1 MSLSVAQHIKSRLSA
16 SAELTEAVGERMFP
30 VAVSADTSFPFIVYE
45 RASVRPNSTKDGSP
59 GDTVTVGVYVFSE
72 NYAESVRLAEAVR
85 SALDGTAGRYDT
97 FEVDECD
104 MTGADEAFS
113 ENVFMQQLTFELK
126 TYGL

>member
-59 GDTVTVGVYVFSE
+59 GDTVTVGVYVL
-72 NYAESVRLAEAVR
+72 VHTRI
-85 SALDGTAGRYDT
+85 
-97 FEVDECD
+97 
-104 MTGADEAFS
+104 
-113 ENVFMQQLTFELK
+113 
-126 TYGL
+126 

>member
-1 MSLSVAQHIKSRLSA
+1 M
-16 SAELTEAVGERMFP
+16 
-30 VAVSADTSFPFIVYE
+30 
-45 RASVRPNSTKDGSP
+45 
-59 GDTVTVGVYVFSE
+59 TVGVYVFSE

-104 MTGADEAFS
+104 MTDADEAFS